1 MDLNVVIMDTV
12 RETDGLAMSS
22 RNAYLKP
29 DERAAASILYRSL
42 HAAKVLYEK
51 EGRVVKSSDLV
62 SIVEN
67 GLKSEPL
74 VSEIQYISVDSKET
88 MQPISEQVGTYPIV
102 GFDNQGNLHQLW
114 IDNFKVYVKSS
125 SL

>member
-1 MDLNVVIMDTV
+1 MDTI

-42 HAAKVLYEK
+42 HAAKGLYEK
-51 EGRVVKSSDLV
+51 EGHVVKSSDLV
-62 SIVEN
+62 SIVES

-88 MQPISEQVGTYPIV
+88 MQPISDQVDGEGAIISLACKV
-102 GFDNQGNLHQLW
+102 GAVRL
-114 IDNFKVYVKSS
+114 IDNII
-125 SL
+125 L